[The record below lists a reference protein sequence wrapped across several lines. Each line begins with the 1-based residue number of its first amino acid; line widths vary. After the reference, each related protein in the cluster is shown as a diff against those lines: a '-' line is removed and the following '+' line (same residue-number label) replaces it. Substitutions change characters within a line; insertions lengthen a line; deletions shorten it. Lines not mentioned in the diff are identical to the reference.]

1 MHESSK
7 DCMKV
12 AYVVSRSDTLGGSLI
27 HVRDCY
33 LAFKKKGHEAVI
45 IVGGEGPFTK
55 HLQDRGIKYISIKNL
70 SKSLYP
76 TDDIK
81 AYKELK
87 IVLADYGPDII
98 SAHSAKA
105 RFLCSFIAKKLNIP
119 LLCTAHG
126 WSFSDGRPYL
136 SQKLATLLENIAA
149 KKSNKIITVSDYDK
163 KIALQKLSV
172 DENKMTTIHNGMP
185 DIPENFR
192 ADPSA
197 SDPVNITM
205 IARMDDQKDH
215 ATLIKALS
223 DLEGYHLNL
232 VGDGPF
238 TDRTK
243 KLAKQAKIYSNITFW
258 GRLDSVDKIL
268 SESQLFALI
277 SNWEGFPR
285 STIEAMR
292 AGLPVIVSD
301 VGGAAEAVQEEVNG
315 YSVKRGDV
323 QDLSQ
328 KLSKLIK
335 NAEMR
340 VEMGKNSRN
349 YYEKELRFDIMF
361 EKTFNLYK
369 DCINEKNSKN
379 EMNS

>member
-1 MHESSK
+1 MRI
-7 DCMKV
+7 

-33 LAFKKKGHEAVI
+33 TALKNKGHEAVI
-45 IVGGEGPFTK
+45 IVGGNGPFTK
-55 HLQDRGIKYISIKNL
+55 HLQDRGINFISIKNL
-70 SKSLYP
+70 SKSFYP
-76 TDDIK
+76 PNDIN

-87 IVLADYGPDII
+87 NVLANYAPDII
-98 SAHSAKA
+98 STHSAKA
-105 RFLCSFIAKKLNIP
+105 RLLCSIIAKKLNIP

-126 WSFSDGRPYL
+126 WSFSEGRPFL
-136 SQKLATLLENIAA
+136 SQKLAAMLENIAA
-149 KKSNKIITVSDYDK
+149 KKSKKIITVSEYDK

-172 DENKMTTIHNGMP
+172 DKNKIITIYNGMP
-185 DIPENFR
+185 DIPKNYC
-192 ADPSA
+192 ADPA
-197 SDPVNITM
+197 KSDPVNITM

-215 ATLIKALS
+215 ITLIKALS
-223 DLEGYHLNL
+223 KIDGYHLKL
-232 VGDGPF
+232 VGDGPNM
-238 TDRTK
+238 K
-243 KLAKQAKIYSNITFW
+243 SIQKLAKQTNTYSKITFC
-258 GRLDSVDKIL
+258 GRLDSVDGIL
-268 SESQLFALI
+268 SESQIFVLI

-301 VGGAAEAVQEEVNG
+301 VGGAAEAVQEGVNG

-323 QDLSQ
+323 QDLTQ

-369 DCINEKNSKN
+369 DCINDKNSKN